1 MITPFSL
8 ALSALRGNP
17 PEQRLPRVLV
27 WLPLEQDQP
36 TVAGGVGR
44 VGFSG
49 VAACAQAVEDE
60 VRQRVE
66 EKVEQGKQRA
76 KEEVEKGKQRLERE
90 GRKAKKKIEQEVQK
104 ARKQAE
110 EKAGT
115 RR

>member
-1 MITPFSL
+1 M
-8 ALSALRGNP
+8 R
-17 PEQRLPRVLV
+17 RRVLV
-27 WLPLEQDQP
+27 LL
-36 TVAGGVGR
+36 AAAIVGL
-44 VGFSG
+44 SG
-49 VAACAQAVEDE
+49 VAACGQAVEDE

-90 GRKAKKKIEQEVQK
+90 GRKAKKKLEQEVQK
-104 ARKQAE
+104 ARKQAK

>member
-1 MITPFSL
+1 M
-8 ALSALRGNP
+8 R
-17 PEQRLPRVLV
+17 RRVLV
-27 WLPLEQDQP
+27 LL
-36 TVAGGVGR
+36 AAAI

-66 EKVEQGKQRA
+66 EKVEHGKQRA

-90 GRKAKKKIEQEVQK
+90 GWKAKKKIEQEVQE